1 MCSRATVYFKLG
13 LNELSLL
20 GFTGYRRHE
29 TEGYSP
35 ALRSVTAPSHEP
47 QPERTS
53 TYRIDA
59 DFPAFFGGRKYSA
72 QSEPDQVRQFYQE
85 AARTV
90 TKLRLPGQH

>member
-1 MCSRATVYFKLG
+1 MKL
-13 LNELSLL
+13 
-20 GFTGYRRHE
+20 RVI
-29 TEGYSP
+29 
-35 ALRSVTAPSHEP
+35 ALRCAQSLRLRMNPSQSAPVCSSTTAAASNDSAPTTPAVH
-47 QPERTS
+47 